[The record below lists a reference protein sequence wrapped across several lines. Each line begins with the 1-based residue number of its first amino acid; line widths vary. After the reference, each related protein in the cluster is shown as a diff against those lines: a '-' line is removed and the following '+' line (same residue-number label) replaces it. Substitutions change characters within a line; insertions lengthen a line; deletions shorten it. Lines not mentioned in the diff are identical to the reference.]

1 MLLQVNTNWKTIKSM
16 KYGFLTGILYLAP
29 YKLSGKNVCPAASL
43 GCRLSCLN
51 TAGRGQMGVVQKA
64 RLRKTKMFFRDR
76 NKFLSQLKTE
86 IEILSRRAAN
96 KNMKLAIR
104 LNGTSD
110 LPFER
115 YLIDGKNLMD
125 HFPKVKFYDYTKLEN
140 RINDQLPGNYHLTF
154 SRSETNEAVID
165 QVIEKAPVSVVF
177 KNKLPRLY
185 NGYKVING
193 DLHDMRFKNQSGVII
208 GLIAKGKARK
218 DTTGSTI

>member
-64 RLRKTKMFFRDR
+64 RLRKTKMFFQDR

-177 KNKLPRLY
+177 KNKLPKLY

-218 DTTGSTI
+218 DTTGFAI

>member
-64 RLRKTKMFFRDR
+64 RLRKTKMFFQDR

-218 DTTGSTI
+218 DTTGFAI

>member
-64 RLRKTKMFFRDR
+64 RLRKTKMFFQDR

-125 HFPKVKFYDYTKLEN
+125 HFPKVKFYDYTKLKN

-177 KNKLPRLY
+177 KHKLPRLY

-218 DTTGSTI
+218 DTTGFAI

>member
-1 MLLQVNTNWKTIKSM
+1 M

-64 RLRKTKMFFRDR
+64 RLRKTKMFFQDR

-86 IEILSRRAAN
+86 IGILSRRAAN

-177 KNKLPRLY
+177 KHKLPRLY

-218 DTTGSTI
+218 DTTGFAI

>member
-64 RLRKTKMFFRDR
+64 RLRKTKMFFQDR
-76 NKFLSQLKTE
+76 QKFLGQLKTE
-86 IEILSRRAAN
+86 IEILERRAIR

-110 LPFER
+110 LPIER

-125 HFPKVKFYDYTKLEN
+125 HFPKVKFYDYTKLDN
-140 RINDQLPGNYHLTF
+140 RITDTLPSNYHLTF
-154 SRSETNEAVID
+154 SRSETNESVITE
-165 QVIEKAPVSVVF
+165 VIKKAPVSVVF
-177 KNKLPRLY
+177 KNKLPKLY
-185 NGYKVING
+185 NGFKVING
-193 DLHDMRFKNQSGVII
+193 DLHDMRFKNKSGII
-208 GLIAKGKARK
+208 VGLLAKGRARK
-218 DTTGSTI
+218 DETGFAI

>member
-1 MLLQVNTNWKTIKSM
+1 M

-110 LPFER
+110 LAFER
-115 YLIDGKNLMD
+115 YLNDGKNLMD

-218 DTTGSTI
+218 DTTGFAI

>member
-64 RLRKTKMFFRDR
+64 RLRKTKMFFQDR

-86 IEILSRRAAN
+86 IGILSRRAAN

-177 KNKLPRLY
+177 KHKLPRLY

-218 DTTGSTI
+218 DTTGFAI

>member
-64 RLRKTKMFFRDR
+64 RLRKTKMFFQDR

-140 RINDQLPGNYHLTF
+140 RINNQLPGNYHLTF

-177 KNKLPRLY
+177 KHKLPRLY

-218 DTTGSTI
+218 DTTGFAI

>member
-1 MLLQVNTNWKTIKSM
+1 M
-16 KYGFLTGILYLAP
+16 KYGVLTGILYLAP

-64 RLRKTKMFFRDR
+64 RLRKTKMFFQDR
-76 NKFLSQLKTE
+76 QKFIGQLKTE
-86 IEILSRRAAN
+86 IEILERRAIR

-125 HFPKVKFYDYTKLEN
+125 HFPKVKFYDYTKLDN
-140 RINDQLPGNYHLTF
+140 RITDTLPSNYHLTF
-154 SRSETNEAVID
+154 SRSETNESVITE
-165 QVIEKAPVSVVF
+165 VIKKAPVSVVF
-177 KNKLPRLY
+177 KNKLPKLY
-185 NGYKVING
+185 NGFKVING
-193 DLHDMRFKNQSGVII
+193 DLHDMRFKNKSGII
-208 GLIAKGKARK
+208 VGLLAKGRARK
-218 DTTGSTI
+218 DATGFAI

>member
-218 DTTGSTI
+218 DTTGFAI

>member
-86 IEILSRRAAN
+86 IGILSRRAAN

-115 YLIDGKNLMD
+115 YLIDGKNLMN

-177 KNKLPRLY
+177 KHKLPRLY

-218 DTTGSTI
+218 DTTGFAI

>member
-64 RLRKTKMFFRDR
+64 RLRKTKLFFQDR

-218 DTTGSTI
+218 DTTGFAI

>member
-1 MLLQVNTNWKTIKSM
+1 M

-64 RLRKTKMFFRDR
+64 RLRKTKMFFQDR

-193 DLHDMRFKNQSGVII
+193 DLHDTRFKNQSGVII

-218 DTTGSTI
+218 DTTGFAI

>member
-76 NKFLSQLKTE
+76 NKFLFQLKTE

-140 RINDQLPGNYHLTF
+140 RINNQLPGNYHLTF

-177 KNKLPRLY
+177 KHKLPRLY

-218 DTTGSTI
+218 DTTGFAI

>member
-140 RINDQLPGNYHLTF
+140 RINDQLPSNYHLTF

-177 KNKLPRLY
+177 KHKLPRLY

-218 DTTGSTI
+218 DTTGFAI

>member
-154 SRSETNEAVID
+154 SRSEPNEAVID

-218 DTTGSTI
+218 DTTGFAI

>member
-140 RINDQLPGNYHLTF
+140 RINNQLPGNYHLTF

-177 KNKLPRLY
+177 KHKLPRLY

-218 DTTGSTI
+218 DTTGFAI

>member
-64 RLRKTKMFFRDR
+64 RLRKTKMFFWDR

-218 DTTGSTI
+218 DTTGFAI

>member
-64 RLRKTKMFFRDR
+64 RLRKTKMFFQDR

-177 KNKLPRLY
+177 KHKLPRLY

-218 DTTGSTI
+218 DTTGFAI

>member
-16 KYGFLTGILYLAP
+16 KYGVLTGILYLAP

-64 RLRKTKMFFRDR
+64 RLRKTKMFFQDR
-76 NKFLSQLKTE
+76 QKFLGQLKTE
-86 IEILSRRAAN
+86 IEILERRAIR

-125 HFPKVKFYDYTKLEN
+125 HFPKVKFYDYTKLDN
-140 RINDQLPGNYHLTF
+140 RITDTLPSNYHLTF
-154 SRSETNEAVID
+154 SRSETNESVITE
-165 QVIEKAPVSVVF
+165 VIKKAPVSVVF
-177 KNKLPRLY
+177 KNKLPKLY
-185 NGYKVING
+185 NGFKVING
-193 DLHDMRFKNQSGVII
+193 DLHDMRFKNKSGIII
-208 GLIAKGKARK
+208 GLLAKGRARK
-218 DTTGSTI
+218 DATGFAI

>member
-86 IEILSRRAAN
+86 IEILSRRASN

-218 DTTGSTI
+218 DTTGFAI

>member
-177 KNKLPRLY
+177 KHKLPRLY

-218 DTTGSTI
+218 DTTGFAI

>member
-1 MLLQVNTNWKTIKSM
+1 
-16 KYGFLTGILYLAP
+16 
-29 YKLSGKNVCPAASL
+29 
-43 GCRLSCLN
+43 
-51 TAGRGQMGVVQKA
+51 MGVVQKA

-177 KNKLPRLY
+177 KHKLPKLY

-218 DTTGSTI
+218 DTTGFAI

>member
-86 IEILSRRAAN
+86 IGILSRRAAN

-177 KNKLPRLY
+177 KHKLPRLY

-218 DTTGSTI
+218 DTTGFAI

>member
-64 RLRKTKMFFRDR
+64 RLRKTKMFFQDR

-86 IEILSRRAAN
+86 IEILSRRAVN

-140 RINDQLPGNYHLTF
+140 RINNQLPGNYHLTF

-218 DTTGSTI
+218 DTTGFAI

>member
-16 KYGFLTGILYLAP
+16 KYGFMTGILYLAP

-64 RLRKTKMFFRDR
+64 RLRKTKMFFQDR

-86 IEILSRRAAN
+86 IEILNRRAAN

-125 HFPKVKFYDYTKLEN
+125 HFPGVKFYDYTKLEN
-140 RINDQLPGNYHLTF
+140 RVTGSLPANYHLTF
-154 SRSETNEAVID
+154 SRSETNDNVVYKVIK
-165 QVIEKAPVSVVF
+165 KAPVSVVF
-177 KNKLPRLY
+177 KNKLPKKFK
-185 NGYKVING
+185 GYKVING
-193 DLHDMRFKNQSGVII
+193 DLHDMRFKNKSGVIV
-208 GLIAKGKARK
+208 GLLAKGKAKK
-218 DTTGSTI
+218 DNTGFAV